1 MTSRDNTHTYIHE
14 FHFLLDFS
22 YKVGITIFHP
32 NVIITQRKRYITK
45 GMMSYK
51 STNLELMYP
60 MM

>member
-1 MTSRDNTHTYIHE
+1 
-14 FHFLLDFS
+14 LDFS